1 MNSSERSQ
9 SLRDPPQITFIM
21 LNRFWSLSKKTFT
34 PLFSM
39 DNIKLDG
46 MPTNIKLKIKTCFT
60 LYFKFWEGSSVKSYK
75 IQPPVLLFLVSHLFL
90 YQQISFSFNFLEL
103 HSALSEKDFCG
114 KFSFFNEFTQT
125 PHPINSQNLL
135 SVTKVFCQ
143 FFLKCFLKY
152 FLNICW
158 QNLAKGS
165 FTYQQWTATVH
176 IFLKVP
182 ATDSRVFF
190 SEHISRTA
198 IFTQASVIICK

>member
-152 FLNICW
+152 FFKYLLTKSCKRIFHVSAVNCYCTYIF
-158 QNLAKGS
+158 KGS
-165 FTYQQWTATVH
+165 SYRFSGVLFRTYFKSSYFYT
-176 IFLKVP
+176 
-182 ATDSRVFF
+182 
-190 SEHISRTA
+190 
-198 IFTQASVIICK
+198 SVSNYL